1 MEKQRKKISIKVT
14 DAHNNVVPNTSIQLK
29 TNNGQFANG
38 KTVDNALITNDS
50 GIAQTTLTSKMA
62 GLADI
67 TVTVNGKTY
76 TQKPFLP
83 AIQHL
88 RGSS

>member
-1 MEKQRKKISIKVT
+1 MT
-14 DAHNNVVPNTSIQLK
+14 DAHNNAVPNVSVQLK

-38 KTVDNALITNDS
+38 KPVDNALITNNN
-50 GIAQTTLTSKMA
+50 GIAQTTLTSKIA

-76 TQKPFLP
+76 TQKTLLP